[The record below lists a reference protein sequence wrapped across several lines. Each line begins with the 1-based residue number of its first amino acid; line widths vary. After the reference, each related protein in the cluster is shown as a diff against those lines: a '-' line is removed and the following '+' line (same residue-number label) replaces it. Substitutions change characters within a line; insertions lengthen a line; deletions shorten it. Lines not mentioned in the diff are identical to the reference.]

1 VRVFVLQMVLGAL
14 LARML
19 GRPNATPA
27 APAIPRA

>member
-1 VRVFVLQMVLGAL
+1 MVSVLQMVLGAL

-19 GRPNATPA
+19 GGADATPA